1 MTASSY
7 DEALRRVLVHEGG
20 YSNHPSDPG
29 GPTNWGITIHDARA
43 YWKTEATADDVRSM
57 PVEVAKDI
65 YRSKYWDAMRCDD
78 LPVGVDYAVFDYGV
92 NSGIGRAVRVLQR
105 LAGTNVDGEVG
116 PDTIAA
122 TARTAAV
129 KLINQICDE
138 RLAFLQGL
146 ETWGVFGKGW
156 GRRVREVRVAAL
168 AMVDE
173 ISRDIGASP
182 PWLATMREI
191 SGTREYAGGADNP
204 LILEWARFIGE
215 KYPEM
220 RSYCAQYNHDAIA
233 WCGLTVAYC
242 MAKNGIRPVFG
253 KSENK
258 RFLWADAWRAFG
270 VRLDRPKLGC
280 VMVFARNGGGHVALY
295 EGEEGND
302 YLIRGGNPTRSTSC
316 ECRRANSPQPY
327 GRRLQRSRHQLP
339 RPPRPNLRKSP
350 TRKRSVSAPPSWRPS
365 RRRLTGSTRTPPSLS
380 RPQSSRCR
388 SSYAPYGQYGDS
400 NEPSRISHAA
410 CHHCGRLLAGRPS
423 PSA

>member
-43 YWKTEATADDVRSM
+43 YWKTAATAADVRSM

-173 ISRDIGASP
+173 ISRGIGASP

-204 LILEWARFIGE
+204 VILEWRGSSVRNI
-215 KYPEM
+215 
-220 RSYCAQYNHDAIA
+220 RRCAAIA
-233 WCGLTVAYC
+233 PSTITMPSRGVGSPSPIAWPRTAYGRYSV
-242 MAKNGIRPVFG
+242 NRRTNDFYGQTP
-253 KSENK
+253 
-258 RFLWADAWRAFG
+258 
-270 VRLDRPKLGC
+270 
-280 VMVFARNGGGHVALY
+280 GGHSEFV
-295 EGEEGND
+295 
-302 YLIRGGNPTRSTSC
+302 ST
-316 ECRRANSPQPY
+316 
-327 GRRLQRSRHQLP
+327 G
-339 RPPRPNLRKSP
+339 
-350 TRKRSVSAPPSWRPS
+350 
-365 RRRLTGSTRTPPSLS
+365 
-380 RPQSSRCR
+380 R
-388 SSYAPYGQYGDS
+388 SSDAS
-400 NEPSRISHAA
+400 WSSLATAA
-410 CHHCGRLLAGRPS
+410 GMWRSMRVRKATTT
-423 PSA
+423 

>member
-1 MTASSY
+1 
-7 DEALRRVLVHEGG
+7 
-20 YSNHPSDPG
+20 
-29 GPTNWGITIHDARA
+29 
-43 YWKTEATADDVRSM
+43 
-57 PVEVAKDI
+57 
-65 YRSKYWDAMRCDD
+65 
-78 LPVGVDYAVFDYGV
+78 VFDYGV

-122 TARTAAV
+122 TARTAVV

-173 ISRDIGASP
+173 ISRDVGASP

-191 SGTREYAGGADNP
+191 SGTQEYSGGADNP
-204 LILEWARFIGE
+204 VILEWARFIGE

-270 VRLDRPKLGC
+270 VRLDKPKLGC

-302 YLIRGGNPTRSTSC
+302 YLIRGGNQSD
-316 ECRRANSPQPY
+316 AV
-327 GRRLQRSRHQLP
+327 
-339 RPPRPNLRKSP
+339 NLMRMQKSKFTAAIWPATPAITTPASVAAKAKSP
-350 TRKRSVSAPPSWRPS
+350 KISDPKKIGVGATVVAAVAATAHWIGAHPALALVAAVVAVLLVLCAIRTIWRVK
-365 RRRLTGSTRTPPSLS
+365 
-380 RPQSSRCR
+380 
-388 SSYAPYGQYGDS
+388 
-400 NEPSRISHAA
+400 
-410 CHHCGRLLAGRPS
+410 
-423 PSA
+423 

>member
-43 YWKTEATADDVRSM
+43 YWKTEATAADVRSM

-78 LPVGVDYAVFDYGV
+78 LPAGVDYAVFDYGV

-191 SGTREYAGGADNP
+191 SGTREYSGGADNP
-204 LILEWARFIGE
+204 VILAWARFIGE

-233 WCGLTVAYC
+233 WCGSPSPIAWPRTAY
-242 MAKNGIRPVFG
+242 
-253 KSENK
+253 
-258 RFLWADAWRAFG
+258 
-270 VRLDRPKLGC
+270 
-280 VMVFARNGGGHVALY
+280 ARYSVNRRTNDFCGQTPGGHSEFV
-295 EGEEGND
+295 
-302 YLIRGGNPTRSTSC
+302 STS
-316 ECRRANSPQPY
+316 
-327 GRRLQRSRHQLP
+327 
-339 RPPRPNLRKSP
+339 
-350 TRKRSVSAPPSWRPS
+350 
-365 RRRLTGSTRTPPSLS
+365 
-380 RPQSSRCR
+380 R
-388 SSYAPYGQYGDS
+388 SSDAS
-400 NEPSRISHAA
+400 WSSLATAA
-410 CHHCGRLLAGRPS
+410 GMWRSMRVRKATTT
-423 PSA
+423 